1 MDIILSPFV
10 WLLEW
15 FNSWF
20 NSYGLALIL
29 FAVVVKVVLFPL
41 SLKGKRSMIQMN
53 MLSGQMQKLQKQYGN
68 NRERYNLE
76 VQKLYEKEKVNPM
89 GGCLWSFIP
98 LIILMVLYPIIR
110 EPIHYMMGINDANA
124 LNAIAQTVNWGSVA
138 VDSGWIR
145 EAADTFANTAYNQL
159 YLSSL
164 ITPDN
169 LSAVQSAATAAG
181 AAGQNIF
188 SINFDFLGLID
199 LSQIPKLQFWT
210 MEGGFGLFLLP
221 VISAGSSVIFS
232 LISMKTNAV
241 NKQAQQA
248 ANNASMKSMMIVSP
262 LISLWIGFTMPA
274 ALCVYW
280 IANNLLSMLQEFICG
295 RLLKKDYE
303 KAAAAQAERERL
315 EKEEE
320 KEERR
325 RKAEER
331 ARRIEEAK
339 LNKGKKKKTEKK
351 KDEDDDKIPGSVKEN
366 SRVGMRQY
374 ARGRA
379 YDPYRYSEDGPT
391 PYPGEEPIFPPRA
404 DSRELKREAREVEEE
419 LRELRT
425 DEAIEETILTGEI
438 PAPETDS
445 QPDAQPGEAPA
456 PQAEESAPAE
466 GGDDTK
472 TDGESG
478 K

>member
-138 VDSGWIR
+138 VDNGWIR

-232 LISMKTNAV
+232 
-241 NKQAQQA
+241 
-248 ANNASMKSMMIVSP
+248 